1 MSWGSERASKGVME
15 RSFAVE
21 VEGRRIPG
29 AFWRPEG
36 SGDVP
41 GLVMLGHGGTA
52 DKRAP
57 YLLAVARWL
66 VRDHGLAAFAI
77 DGPGHGE
84 RIPAGAQV
92 DFKDAWGAPD
102 ATDAVIADWR
112 GALDFV
118 RDTVGNVPLGYWG
131 LSMGTMMGLPLVA
144 ALDDIRVAL
153 LGLMGIWGPTG
164 DRLDAD
170 APRVS
175 LPGAVPRSMGR
186 RDRAAGR
193 RTRAFRAHRKR
204 DQKTLHGN
212 PGRHVEV
219 PPDEMRNSAAFLA
232 QPPRPPAAAVTPKAA
247 QRVGG
252 GTREAGGP
260 RKVPTRG

>member
-1 MSWGSERASKGVME
+1 MSWGSERASKGVVE

-41 GLVMLGHGGTA
+41 GMVMLGHGGTA
-52 DKRAP
+52 DKRVP

-66 VRDHGLAAFAI
+66 VRDHGLAGFAI

-84 RIPAGAQV
+84 RVPEGGQPE
-92 DFKDAWGAPD
+92 FENAWASPG

-144 ALDDIRVAL
+144 ALGEIEVAL
-153 LGLMGIWGPTG
+153 LGLMGIWGPNG
-164 DRLDAD
+164 DRLGAD
-170 APRVS
+170 APCVS
-175 LPGAVPRSMGR
+175 CPVRFLVQWDDEIVPR
-186 RDRAAGR
+186 DAALALFARIGS
-193 RTRAFRAHRKR
+193 A
-204 DQKTLHGN
+204 QKTLHGN

-219 PPDEMRNSAAFLA
+219 PPDEMRDSAAFLA
-232 QPPRPPAAAVTPKAA
+232 RHLARPLPR
-247 QRVGG
+247 
-252 GTREAGGP
+252 
-260 RKVPTRG
+260 

>member
-1 MSWGSERASKGVME
+1 MSWGSERASKGVVE

-41 GLVMLGHGGTA
+41 GMVMLGHGGTA
-52 DKRAP
+52 DKRVP

-66 VRDHGLAAFAI
+66 VRDHGLAGFAI

-84 RIPAGAQV
+84 RVPEGGQPE
-92 DFKDAWGAPD
+92 FENAWASPG

-144 ALDDIRVAL
+144 ALGEIEVAL
-153 LGLMGIWGPTG
+153 LGLMGIWGPNG
-164 DRLDAD
+164 DRLGAD
-170 APRVS
+170 APCVS
-175 LPGAVPRSMGR
+175 CPVRFLVQWDDEIVPR
-186 RDRAAGR
+186 DAALALFARIGS
-193 RTRAFRAHRKR
+193 A
-204 DQKTLHGN
+204 QKTLHGN
-212 PGRHVEV
+212 PGRHVQV
-219 PPDEMRNSAAFLA
+219 PPDEMRDSAAFLA
-232 QPPRPPAAAVTPKAA
+232 RHLARPLPR
-247 QRVGG
+247 
-252 GTREAGGP
+252 
-260 RKVPTRG
+260 